1 MLLVASVIVFIMMRV
16 LPGDPLMAM
25 LGEDYVN
32 YSQEELDTLRHDYGL
47 DKPAILQYFDWIGN
61 AAGGDLGESIT
72 YELPVSNMVKEKLPV
87 TLNLG
92 ILAIVLSTLCGLTL
106 GVIAAIRRSRWPD
119 TLVSVAANLGITLPN
134 FWVGIVLIYLLSY
147 KLGWLPTYGYTSP
160 FDDFGLHVKMLVMP
174 VICLSIFGIAA
185 QTRQARSSMLEVA
198 HQDYIRTAWSKGLRE
213 RVVVVRHMVK
223 NGLIPVVTTIGMQV
237 SFMFGGAV
245 VVETVFSIPGIGR
258 MLMDAVNERDYPV
271 VQGAVLLMAG
281 IIVITNIL
289 VDVAYAWLDPRIR
302 DSYK

>member
-1 MLLVASVIVFIMMRV
+1 MMRV

-25 LGEDYVN
+25 LGEDYAN
-32 YSQEELDTLRHDYGL
+32 YSQEELDALRHDFGL
-47 DKPAILQYFDWIGN
+47 DKPVVLQYFDWIGS
-61 AAGGDLGESIT
+61 AARGDLGESLT
-72 YELPVSNMVKEKLPV
+72 YDLPVSTMVKEKLPV

-92 ILAIVLSTLCGLTL
+92 ILAIIVSSLCGLSL
-106 GVIAAIRRSRWPD
+106 GVMAAIRRSKWPD
-119 TLVSVAANLGITLPN
+119 TLVSVTANLGITLPN

-147 KLGWLPTYGYTSP
+147 KWGLLPTYGYTSP
-160 FDDFGLHVKMLVMP
+160 FEDFGLHVKMLIMP

-271 VQGAVLLMAG
+271 VQGAVLLMAA